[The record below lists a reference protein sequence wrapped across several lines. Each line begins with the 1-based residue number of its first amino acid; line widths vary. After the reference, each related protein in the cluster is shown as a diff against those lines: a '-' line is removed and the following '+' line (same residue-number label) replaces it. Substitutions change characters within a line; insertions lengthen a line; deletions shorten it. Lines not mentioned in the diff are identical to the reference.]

1 MGTYGIKQVILR
13 RLRLCDVR
21 IPALGM
27 VLAAMLSGCATTS
40 ASAGGEVGK
49 EKDEAQKTEAVQ
61 READEG
67 GGTLDLSDGEAHL
80 SAAQRMDE
88 LCRVL
93 DDNKLKYF
101 RDNEK
106 GRVMLDFSVPNSLKR
121 VRCVLRCREDGLL
134 VNATV
139 EAAAEDIGA
148 RYSVM
153 EFITRLNFMLR
164 HGDFELDLS
173 DGQLVYKTYT
183 LYDGD
188 KPVAPSVVMRNIAIP
203 VAMFKDHGET
213 LFRLMQGQGEA
224 KAEFEKTM
232 EEMK

>member
-1 MGTYGIKQVILR
+1 MGTRGMKRGILR
-13 RLRLCDVR
+13 GLGLSDVR

-27 VLAAMLSGCATTS
+27 VMAAMLSGCATTS

-49 EKDEAQKTEAVQ
+49 DKDEAQKTEAVQ
-61 READEG
+61 SEAES
-67 GGTLDLSDGEAHL
+67 GGTLDLSDGAAHL

-139 EAAAEDIGA
+139 EAVAEDIGA